1 MSAKI
6 QRQIELILDDVLK
19 FHAELER
26 NKDFATGVGIR
37 DFGLLESAVNAPFQT
52 FGGQD
57 LYETIFDKAAH
68 LAHGLTKNHGFVD
81 GNKRVAIHAML
92 VYLMIN
98 DIDLDYTQEELVQIG
113 LGLADST
120 ISPEKLSLWLK
131 NRERFIN
138 VR

>member
-1 MSAKI
+1 M
-6 QRQIELILDDVLK
+6 K
-19 FHAELER
+19 FHSELES
-26 NKDFATGVGIR
+26 NKDFATGAGIR

-52 FGGQD
+52 FGGED
-57 LYETIFDKAAH
+57 LYKTIFDKAAH
-68 LAHGLTKNHGFVD
+68 LAYGLTKNHGFVD

-98 DIDLDYTQEELVQIG
+98 DIDVDYTQEELVKIG

-120 ISPEKLSLWLK
+120 ISPDELSKWLK
-131 NRERFIN
+131 SRERFLN